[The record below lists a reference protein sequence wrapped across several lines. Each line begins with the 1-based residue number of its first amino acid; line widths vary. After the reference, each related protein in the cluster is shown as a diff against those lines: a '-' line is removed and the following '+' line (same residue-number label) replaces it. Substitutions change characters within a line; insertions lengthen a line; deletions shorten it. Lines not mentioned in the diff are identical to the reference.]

1 MDITQRLL
9 RLSWVNLLHRI
20 ECGCDFQNPDKLTQE
35 DMTAVL
41 TERQQKVLTLRWGLE
56 TGMPQ
61 TLDVVGPQL
70 GVTRERIRQIEA
82 RAIRKLKAEKKR
94 KENDGNANG

>member
-1 MDITQRLL
+1 MDITR
-9 RLSWVNLLHRI
+9 RMINLSWVSLLHGV
-20 ECGCDFQNPDKLTQE
+20 ECGLGDILSLKADFA
-35 DMTAVL
+35 AVL

-82 RAIRKLKAEKKR
+82 KAIRMLRAEKKR
-94 KENDGNANG
+94 KENDGNAND

>member
-35 DMTAVL
+35 DMATVL
-41 TERQQKVLTLRWGLE
+41 TGQQLQVITMRYGLKD
-56 TGMPQ
+56 GMPN
-61 TLDVVGPQL
+61 TLDVVGRQI

-82 RAIRKLKAEKKR
+82 KAIRILKAEKER
-94 KENDGNANG
+94 KENGGNSND

>member
-20 ECGCDFQNPDKLTQE
+20 ECGCDFQNPDKFTQE

-41 TERQQKVLTLRWGLE
+41 TERQQKVLALRWGLMD
-56 TGMPQ
+56 GMPQ
-61 TLDVVGPQL
+61 TLDVVGQAV

-82 RAIRKLKAEKKR
+82 KAIRMLRAEKKR
-94 KENDGNANG
+94 KENDGIVND

>member
-1 MDITQRLL
+1 MDITR
-9 RLSWVNLLHRI
+9 RMINLSWVSLLHGV
-20 ECGCDFQNPDKLTQE
+20 ECGLGDILSLKADFA
-35 DMTAVL
+35 AVL
-41 TERQQKVLTLRWGLE
+41 DERQQKVLTLRWGLE

>member
-1 MDITQRLL
+1 MDITR
-9 RLSWVNLLHRI
+9 RMKYLSWVSLLHGV
-20 ECGCDFQNPDKLTQE
+20 ECGMGDILSLKADFA
-35 DMTAVL
+35 AVL
-41 TERQQKVLTLRWGLE
+41 DERQQKVLALRWGLE

-82 RAIRKLKAEKKR
+82 KAIRMLRAEKKR

>member
-20 ECGCDFQNPDKLTQE
+20 ECGCDFQNPDKFTQE

-41 TERQQKVLTLRWGLE
+41 TERQQKVITLRWGLE

-94 KENDGNANG
+94 KENDGNADD

>member
-1 MDITQRLL
+1 MDITR
-9 RLSWVNLLHRI
+9 RMINLSWVSLLHGV
-20 ECGCDFQNPDKLTQE
+20 ECGLGDILSLKADFA
-35 DMTAVL
+35 AVL
-41 TERQQKVLTLRWGLE
+41 DERQQKVLTLRWGLE

-82 RAIRKLKAEKKR
+82 KAIRILKAEKER
-94 KENDGNANG
+94 KENDGTAND